1 MATEEIIACKCRL
14 KMWQNKRKFMQNAH
28 LLRFVQMPIRFGLVK
43 VKKWGMGM
51 DMDTFKVFYFF
62 WTFEVTSPNS
72 LWLYFLSNIFFKSCF
87 LQSSRLPVLTL
98 SVLCLAENF
107 YPFRARPKFLHFSV
121 TSHLVI
127 FWGFFLWS
135 LRRSCSDGFW
145 PVRGCDTYQLCFNSG
160 HIGLFM
166 SAECYC
172 KLGIIVNNYFYF
184 EILYVWE

>member
-1 MATEEIIACKCRL
+1 
-14 KMWQNKRKFMQNAH
+14 
-28 LLRFVQMPIRFGLVK
+28 
-43 VKKWGMGM
+43 MGM
-51 DMDTFKVFYFF
+51 DMDKLIFCFYLNIWGYLSQFFF
-62 WTFEVTSPNS
+62 WLF
-72 LWLYFLSNIFFKSCF
+72 LLSNIFFKSCF
-87 LQSSRLPVLTL
+87 LQSSRLRVLTL

-121 TSHLVI
+121 NVTFGYFLRI
-127 FWGFFLWS
+127 FLWS
-135 LRRSCSDGFW
+135 LRLSCSDGFW